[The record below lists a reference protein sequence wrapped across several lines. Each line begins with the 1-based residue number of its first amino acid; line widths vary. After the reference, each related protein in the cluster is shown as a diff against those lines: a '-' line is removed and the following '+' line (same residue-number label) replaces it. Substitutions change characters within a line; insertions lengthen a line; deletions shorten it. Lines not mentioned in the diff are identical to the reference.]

1 MRISF
6 SFLLFSY
13 WVSFKG
19 DFGGVV
25 RDGLKFVHA
34 WWLRWEGAARCAYL
48 ERSIVGNGTGWK
60 RDGTVQSA
68 GPGAGTGEGLVSYM
82 MGLAHDGD
90 TYSHRFPKSGVM
102 RLPNIP
108 TDPRARLVSLHPL
121 PRAPMSIIKKEDG
134 SSVIGHRIY
143 TEEHMKQGYTL
154 FYTKCMDWLVGIYL
168 VRDLGIGY
176 MMWVW

>member
-1 MRISF
+1 M
-6 SFLLFSY
+6 
-13 WVSFKG
+13 
-19 DFGGVV
+19 GGSGSLCLSREIDRGE
-25 RDGLKFVHA
+25 RDGMEA
-34 WWLRWEGAARCAYL
+34 G
-48 ERSIVGNGTGWK
+48 
-60 RDGTVQSA
+60 RDGEKC
-68 GPGAGTGEGLVSYM
+68 GAGCGSRGGPCVLY
-82 MGLAHDGD
+82 DG
-90 TYSHRFPKSGVM
+90 TSTRWGFYSHRFPKSGVM

-121 PRAPMSIIKKEDG
+121 PRAPMSTIKKEDG